1 MDQLKTKNIN
11 VAKIR
16 EIRLSK
22 GITQAFVAR
31 KMGYKY
37 TSGYANVEKGTVRL
51 SYQNAVIL
59 SEILNCD
66 LSDFC
71 D

>member
-37 TSGYANVEKGTVRL
+37 TSVYVTKTQTL
-51 SYQNAVIL
+51 
-59 SEILNCD
+59 
-66 LSDFC
+66 
-71 D
+71 